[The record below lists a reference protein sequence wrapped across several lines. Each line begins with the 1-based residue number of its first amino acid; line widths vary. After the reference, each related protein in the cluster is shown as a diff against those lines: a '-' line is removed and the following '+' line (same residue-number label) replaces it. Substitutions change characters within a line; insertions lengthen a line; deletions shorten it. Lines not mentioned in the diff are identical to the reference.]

1 MWAKEIPYR
10 HDNIKSFSKAN
21 AVAGLF
27 WITVKGEGEGRG
39 EGGWRKV
46 AECLGNKQV

>member
-1 MWAKEIPYR
+1 MCIFNRFADASNMWAKEIPYR

-27 WITVKGEGEGRG
+27 WITVKGEGEGKG
-39 EGGWRKV
+39 V
-46 AECLGNKQV
+46 